1 MRGILGCVLLAGAC
15 VLPVARGQA
24 GTKPVPSSCT
34 PQVNAGL
41 AQFLTAHQGTTQSVD
56 QDNVLICGTMLRNS
70 IAQHAGHSGAGSH
83 HVLLLKV
90 PVSGGNGSLQVEVVT
105 NDSLDGV
112 VTGNTG
118 DQVYAYGQAYVDPK
132 PIHLAGLTLAGGV
145 HEPHCATHK
154 GADDGWVVVAGTKYP
169 KGGCQG
175 AH

>member
-1 MRGILGCVLLAGAC
+1 MRVDWRFVLLAGFF
-15 VLPVARGQA
+15 VLPVAHA
-24 GTKPVPSSCT
+24 GTKPVPDACT

-41 AQFLTAHQGTTQSVD
+41 AQFLSANQGTSHSVD
-56 QDNVLICGTMLRNS
+56 QDNVMICGTMLRNS

-83 HVLLLKV
+83 HVLLLQV
-90 PVSGGNGSLQVEVVT
+90 PVSGGQSLQVEVVT

-112 VTGNTG
+112 VTGNKG

-145 HEPHCATHK
+145 HEPHCATHA

-169 KGGCQG
+169 KAGCQG
-175 AH
+175 AR